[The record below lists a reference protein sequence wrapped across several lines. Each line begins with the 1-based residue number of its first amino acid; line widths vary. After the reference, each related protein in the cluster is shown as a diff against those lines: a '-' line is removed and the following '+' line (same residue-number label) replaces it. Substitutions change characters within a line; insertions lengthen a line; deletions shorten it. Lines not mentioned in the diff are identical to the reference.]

1 MAVTVPIRPVPVR
14 WPWRYRTRQALWAGV
29 DLIFP
34 PNCAGCGQAGHRFCP
49 GCQSRVATLT
59 PPLCEC
65 CGLPVEQPGRCRLC
79 LSGAH
84 PLSPLAGLR
93 SAAFFAGPMQQAI
106 HHLKSR
112 RDILLADTLALR
124 LAEVELAPAIAGA
137 VVVPVPL
144 GAARFKSRG
153 YNQAALLARAYAELR
168 GLRFQP
174 AAAHRRRE
182 TESQVGL
189 APAERHA
196 NVSGAFEANARLVAG
211 QTLILVDDVCTTGA
225 TLSACAEALLAAGA
239 VAVWGLTLSRTPLVR
254 GRADQLWR
262 DAGRPGRRGTRL

>member
-1 MAVTVPIRPVPVR
+1 MAVTVPVRPVPVR
-14 WPWRYRTRQALWAGV
+14 WPWRFRTRQALWAGV

-65 CGLPVEQPGRCRLC
+65 CGHPVEQPGRCRLC
-79 LSGAH
+79 LSGVRS
-84 PLSPLAGLR
+84 LSPLAGLR

-106 HHLKSR
+106 HHLKYR

-124 LAEVELAPAIAGA
+124 LAEVDLPPIAA

-211 QTLILVDDVCTTGA
+211 QTIILVDDVCTTGA

-239 VAVWGLTLSRTPLVR
+239 VAVWGLTLSRVPVAQA
-254 GRADQLWR
+254 RADQLR
-262 DAGRPGRRGTRL
+262 RAVGRRGTRL